1 MNYRVKSG
9 VKEKI
14 ILHVNNNM
22 IFYLIAIFC
31 LCFGMVIGIYSAKYI
46 VGQQRDGLVEVINRN
61 ASILNDGSITT
72 FHYFLRTLKSNLQF
86 FLVLFVL
93 GLTVIGLPLI
103 YLVDVYKGFTLGFA
117 FCFVTNNFGTSGLWL
132 AIVGL
137 IIFNIMYIPI
147 VLFASVLAIENS
159 IRIIQNGIGRGNSWF
174 KGILSY
180 GSYYIIIITL
190 VIVINFIQ
198 CIIFPLLLAQV

>member
-31 LCFGMVIGIYSAKYI
+31 LCFGMVIGIYSAKYM
-46 VGQQRDGLVEVINRN
+46 VGQQREGLIEVINRN
-61 ASILNDGSITT
+61 ASVLNDGSISTL
-72 FHYFLRTLKSNLQF
+72 HYFLGTLKSNLQF

-103 YLVDVYKGFTLGFA
+103 YLVDIYKGFTLGFA
-117 FCFVTNNFGTSGLWL
+117 FCFVTNNFGTNGLWL
-132 AIVGL
+132 SVIGL

-147 VLFASVLAIENS
+147 MLFSSVIAIENS
-159 IRIIQNGIGRGNSWF
+159 IRIIQNGIGQGKSWF

-180 GSYYIIIITL
+180 GSYYIIIIS
-190 VIVINFIQ
+190 VIIVINFMQ
-198 CIIFPLLLAQV
+198 CMVFPLLLAQV